1 MTHLDW
7 HAAEQVYHTT
17 CPGAV
22 DELDDD
28 MAEVA

>member
-7 HAAEQVYHTT
+7 NGAEQVYHTT

-22 DELDDD
+22 DE